1 MWQKYCRM
9 KIILYF
15 CHVKS
20 IMEES
25 GKMEER
31 LVVAS
36 NIKRLREASGF
47 TQESVANYLGIKR
60 SAYSNYE
67 TGERELPLNLMEKI
81 ADLYGCDMYD
91 LYSEDGNVVGAM
103 LATAFRVDMLSR
115 EDMEQIAAFKRI
127 VNNSLKMD
135 ILLAR

>member
-1 MWQKYCRM
+1 MA
-9 KIILYF
+9 KILSYENYFVILPRQIDNGR
-15 CHVKS
+15 KW
-20 IMEES
+20 
-25 GKMEER
+25 KMEER

-91 LYSEDGNVVGAM
+91 LYSEDGNVVGTM